1 MCFMLGLGV
10 LCWYHHPWLAPAGL
24 GETGEQREPGGRAR
38 VLPTSG
44 GAGSVGGSRYSSRAQ
59 PESLSDEAGGRPVA
73 VPQGG
78 GSSRWGHAGLGR
90 DMSWGERIR
99 AGEILIE
106 AGSGDPSLGH
116 VSSRLPSVD
125 LSPRGSRT
133 SSPSS
138 RGGTPEHV
146 QPGRCSAQP
155 QHRDPWLNHCRSPRA
170 FEGFSF
176 LCRGY
181 KQTRTEGKGAWPG
194 WGFVC

>member
-10 LCWYHHPWLAPAGL
+10 LCCWYHHPWLAPAAL

-106 AGSGDPSLGH
+106 AGSGDPSLGR

-133 SSPSS
+133 SSPL
-138 RGGTPEHV
+138 V
-146 QPGRCSAQP
+146 PGR
-155 QHRDPWLNHCRSPRA
+155 DPGARPAGMMLSTTTTSRPLAEPLQKSK
-170 FEGFSF
+170 GF
-176 LCRGY
+176 
-181 KQTRTEGKGAWPG
+181 
-194 WGFVC
+194 